1 MIDDIELF
9 TPTQLA
15 ERWNAYRAGS
25 TVLPLWGALNE
36 PDRLVWAQQQA
47 ILADREDYK
56 RLRPLLYAAG
66 DGHQISREESLGQPI
81 WVAREVPGGDLVGIG
96 HHTAPACY
104 DALTERQLRDWQRVN
119 ATPTRR
125 AP

>member
-1 MIDDIELF
+1 MADDIDLF
-9 TPTQLA
+9 TPAQLA
-15 ERWNAYRAGS
+15 KRWNKSGQNRRWEEIS
-25 TVLPLWGALNE
+25 EPERLN
-36 PDRLVWAQQQA
+36 WAQQQA

-96 HHTAPACY
+96 HHTARVCY
-104 DALTERQLRDWQRVN
+104 DALTERQLRVWQRVN
-119 ATPTRR
+119 TKR
-125 AP
+125 AREAL

>member
-1 MIDDIELF
+1 MSDDIDLF
-9 TPTQLA
+9 TPEELA
-15 ERWNAYRAGS
+15 KSWNGSGQNPRWEEISEPERLA
-25 TVLPLWGALNE
+25 
-36 PDRLVWAQQQA
+36 WAQRQA

-96 HHTAPACY
+96 HPTARVCY
-104 DALTERQLRDWQRVN
+104 DALTERQLRVWQRVN
-119 ATPTRR
+119 TKR
-125 AP
+125 AREAP